1 MVAELEPAHV
11 LSARIRYMPIF
22 ALQLM
27 SRRQVA
33 LTRRIKRVMIRDKWL
48 TANTINQLLEDDG
61 MKYVPSIRK
70 VTQVVAR
77 IEGIERRSVGL
88 NQNPTQ
94 EFRLRR

>member
-1 MVAELEPAHV
+1 
-11 LSARIRYMPIF
+11 
-22 ALQLM
+22 M

>member
-1 MVAELEPAHV
+1 
-11 LSARIRYMPIF
+11 MPIF